1 MVVQEWEGEGVS
13 NLCFVKTNNDAS
25 PVQSSLRPPQS
36 GFPSK
41 FPLPP
46 HLPLREDRRVDH
58 LFLSKLCSVWAPGLN
73 IIYFIKVL
81 QPCF

>member
-1 MVVQEWEGEGVS
+1 MVLQEWEGEGVS

-25 PVQSSLRPPQS
+25 PVQPSLRSPQS

-58 LFLSKLCSVWAPGLN
+58 LLLSELLNCSVSAG
-73 IIYFIKVL
+73 
-81 QPCF
+81 